1 MLLEHLSQSEVDLAG
16 FGEVTALHVAV
27 MRGHLD
33 MVSLLTEAGASL
45 SAGDLVT
52 FSALH
57 YAAWWG
63 RAAIA
68 EYLLGREEAGEV
80 QQVASLSCVGDTP
93 LHLATWKGE
102 LKICRLLVE
111 RTGEVNV
118 LDGEHH
124 SPVHIAAF
132 CGHEAILSL
141 LTQPRLKPR
150 VQEVTIY
157 QDTPLHLA
165 SYSGKTEAARILL
178 AASPPDILR
187 WENIWSETPLHA
199 ACTSGKSKE
208 LVNFLLGEHWAIFI
222 ISWSWCQSQILTV
235 LLSHQITP
243 TSQSTTRARTVT
255 PPSTLPATKD
265 TWTSSTTCWREGP
278 TSTWWPGAAR
288 PS

>member
-1 MLLEHLSQSEVDLAG
+1 MPPQAKVLLEHLSQSEVDLAG

-27 MRGHLD
+27 MRGHLSL
-33 MVSLLTEAGASL
+33 VSVLVEAGASL
-45 SAGDLVT
+45 SAGDLVR

-63 RAAIA
+63 RAQIA
-68 EYLLGREEAGEV
+68 EYLLSREELGDH
-80 QQVASLSCVGDTP
+80 QLSLLSCVGDTP

-102 LKICRLLVE
+102 LRICRLFVE
-111 RTGEVNV
+111 RAGQVNV

-124 SPVHIAAF
+124 SPVHIAAY

-141 LTQPRLKPR
+141 LTQPRWGPR

-187 WENIWSETPLHA
+187 SENIWSETPLHA

-208 LVNFLLGEHWAIFI
+208 LVNFLLGESAVVW
-222 ISWSWCQSQILTV
+222 
-235 LLSHQITP
+235 
-243 TSQSTTRARTVT
+243 
-255 PPSTLPATKD
+255 
-265 TWTSSTTCWREGP
+265 
-278 TSTWWPGAAR
+278 
-288 PS
+288 